1 SISNMDNPIQSD
13 RHIKKIGNEYEKGK
27 RFYFG
32 DSQQLTVSED
42 QSSATDSFDGVI
54 LSGKG
59 KESTATFVF
68 TNSTQF
74 TLANQQSLIIDPNT
88 STRLP
93 PNAAGNYEASVG
105 AGFTSPTNLST
116 ADGVYATAAPGKN
129 AKIATNAKNFGF
141 DSAIPSGAAIGTGA
155 NSVVIEYKFKVSTT
169 SSVATS
175 LMQWMESPFP
185 STNGTAHSDA
195 TEPTTD
201 KIVTTDVTSER
212 SWTPT
217 DLYNANFKVHLEAQ
231 RGNSNTAVTF
241 SYDYVKVTV
250 VWTDT
255 IPGST
260 NPSESPSFADTMTTS
275 KAAMQSL
282 SESLSFADTMT
293 KTLGKSLS
301 ESPSFTDTMTT
312 AKAKSQ
318 SLSESP
324 SFADTMTKTTGKSL
338 SESPSFTDT
347 MTTSTVTQKSFS
359 ESPSFADTMTK
370 TTGKSL
376 SESPSFTDTMTTAKA
391 KSQSLSE
398 SPSFA
403 DTMTKTTGKSLS
415 ESPSFTDT
423 MTTSTVTQKSFS
435 ESPSFAD
442 TMTKTTGKSLSESPS
457 FTDTMTTAKA
467 KSQSLS

>member
-1 SISNMDNPIQSD
+1 
-13 RHIKKIGNEYEKGK
+13 
-27 RFYFG
+27 
-32 DSQQLTVSED
+32 
-42 QSSATDSFDGVI
+42 
-54 LSGKG
+54 
-59 KESTATFVF
+59 
-68 TNSTQF
+68 
-74 TLANQQSLIIDPNT
+74 NQQSLIIDPNT

-301 ESPSFTDTMTT
+301 ESPSFADTMKKTT
-312 AKAKSQ
+312 TKSLSESPSFADTMKKTTTKSLSESPSFADIAAPSKVYQ
-318 SLSESP
+318 KSLSESP

-338 SESPSFTDT
+338 SESPSFADTMTSAKAKSQSFSESPSFADTMTKTTGKSLSESPSFADT

-376 SESPSFTDTMTTAKA
+376 SESPSFA
-391 KSQSLSE
+391 
-398 SPSFA
+398 
-403 DTMTKTTGKSLS
+403 
-415 ESPSFTDT
+415 DT

-435 ESPSFAD
+435 ESPS
-442 TMTKTTGKSLSESPS
+442 
-457 FTDTMTTAKA
+457 
-467 KSQSLS
+467 